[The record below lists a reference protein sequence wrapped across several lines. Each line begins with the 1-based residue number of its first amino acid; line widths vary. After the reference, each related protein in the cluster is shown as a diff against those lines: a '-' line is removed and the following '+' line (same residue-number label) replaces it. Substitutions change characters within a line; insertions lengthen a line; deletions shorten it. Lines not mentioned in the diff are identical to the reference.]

1 MHEGVIM
8 RASTLGEN
16 GRVANAACGVLLSL
30 LVSGCAGGA
39 PANPESSTAPTGE
52 SEFVSR
58 RPNEIS
64 REEIVAQGTNAHHA
78 MGLIQRLRPA
88 WLRSRGSNSFTAP
101 AAMYPVVYVD
111 EMRREGG
118 LRALLQIPTSEIRR
132 LEFMGPSDATIR
144 WGTGHQAGV
153 IWIVTGR

>member
-1 MHEGVIM
+1 MIM
-8 RASTLGEN
+8 RDSTLSEH

-30 LVSGCAGGA
+30 LVSGCGGGA
-39 PANPESSTAPTGE
+39 AANPESATEPASGE

-58 RPNEIS
+58 RPNEVS
-64 REEIVAQGTNAHHA
+64 REEIVARGTNAHHA

-101 AAMYPVVYVD
+101 DAMYPVVYVD

-118 LRALLQIPTSEIRR
+118 LRALLQVPTQEIQRM
-132 LEFMGPSDATIR
+132 EFFGPSDATIR

>member
-1 MHEGVIM
+1 M
-8 RASTLGEN
+8 RASTLSEN
-16 GRVANAACGVLLSL
+16 GKVANAACGVLLSL
-30 LVSGCAGGA
+30 LVSGCGGA
-39 PANPESSTAPTGE
+39 AAANPESSTAPASGE
-52 SEFVSR
+52 AEFVSR

-64 REEIVAQGTNAHHA
+64 REEIMARGTNAHHA

-101 AAMYPVVYVD
+101 AAMYPVVYLD

-132 LEFMGPSDATIR
+132 LEFIGPSDATIR